1 MRSDIVEVVV
11 RGITY
16 RIEEPLV
23 RDGLRATVTALVDGQ
38 VLATDR
44 LNLDRERD
52 RRRFADRAGNPAL
65 ADDLILVRE
74 RLLEYL
80 AGPPPAASEA
90 DETLDGEALATAL
103 ALLDDRQL
111 LDRVTETV
119 AALGWMPPPGGE
131 HLPALVYLVLTSR
144 LLERP
149 VNLLVEGPS
158 GAGKTLLV
166 ATVAQLFPADAI
178 VALTGM
184 SERGLLYLGGNL
196 SHRMLLVT
204 EAAGLHRDGIGAA
217 IMRSV
222 TWEGRVRY
230 PTVEKDEGGR
240 LVSRVIEL
248 AGPTGLVTTTT
259 RGVEEELATRL
270 LAVSVPESPEATRVV
285 LRAIGR
291 AANGSAPEQPDLG
304 PWHAL
309 QRWLE
314 REGVRSVTIPYA
326 ERLAELVPADLVRM
340 RRDFPQ
346 LLTLIRAH
354 ALLHQRQRERDAQG
368 RIIATLADYAA
379 VHRLVAPLYGV
390 IAAGGV
396 TDGVRAVVSAVA
408 ELCPE
413 PEDTV
418 SLTRL
423 VQLLGRDKSRISRHV
438 RRAIELGFLVNLE
451 PVKGRP
457 ARLRPGD
464 PLPPPVSALPDPEKL
479 ALPLERNT
487 ATLAGDRDHDAENTV
502 APGGATPPQHP
513 QHPPRPDEGS
523 VAGVAPPLL
532 PGEQRSFGDGD
543 AENADRC
550 GVAGGGRQRT
560 FCPCGGLLE
569 PTDRRGWLRC
579 GRCRQWMRAD
589 DPALRRGKG
598 GGEW

>member
-1 MRSDIVEVVV
+1 MRSDIVEIVVHGV
-11 RGITY
+11 TY
-16 RIEEPLV
+16 RIEEPIV

-38 VLATDR
+38 ALATDR

-52 RRRFADRAGNPAL
+52 RRRFAERAGNPAL
-65 ADDLILVRE
+65 ADDLLLVRE
-74 RLLEYL
+74 RVLEYL

-90 DETLDGEALATAL
+90 NKTLDGEVLAAAL
-103 ALLDDRQL
+103 ALLDDPQL
-111 LDRVTETV
+111 LDRVRETV
-119 AALGWMPPPGGE
+119 AALGWTPPPGGE
-131 HLPALVYLVLTSR
+131 HLPALVYLVLSSR

-222 TWEGRVRY
+222 TWEGHVRY
-230 PTVEKDEGGR
+230 PTVEKDESGR
-240 LVSRVIEL
+240 LVSHVIEL

-270 LAVSVPESPEATRVV
+270 LAVSVPESPEATRAV

-291 AANGSAPEQPDLG
+291 TANGSAPEQPDLA

-314 REGVRSVTIPYA
+314 HEGVRSVTIPFA

-354 ALLHQRQRERDAQG
+354 ALLHQRQRERDAHG

-396 TDGVRAVVSAVA
+396 TEGVRMVVSAVA
-408 ELCPE
+408 ELCLE
-413 PEDTV
+413 PDDTV

-457 ARLRPGD
+457 AKLRPGD
-464 PLPPPVSALPDPEKL
+464 PLPPPVSALPDPENL

-523 VAGVAPPLL
+523 VAGVAPPLR
-532 PGEQRSFGDGD
+532 PGEQRSFGDAD
-543 AENADRC
+543 AEIADRC
-550 GVAGGGRQRT
+550 GVAGRGQQCM
-560 FCPCGGLLE
+560 FCPCGGVLG
-569 PTDRRGWLRC
+569 PTDRAGWLRC
-579 GRCRQWMRAD
+579 ERCGQWMRAD

-598 GGEW
+598 GG